1 MNSLYRWWLNQTHR
15 IESKSLLRLL
25 DLFDSFVSLSSIS
38 TYLSLEIK
46 SQMNNKRLKNR
57 RRKTVYNRH
66 KLELVAKIIHH

>member
-1 MNSLYRWWLNQTHR
+1 M
-15 IESKSLLRLL
+15 LRLL
-25 DLFDSFVSLSSIS
+25 DLFDLFVSLSSIS

>member
-1 MNSLYRWWLNQTHR
+1 M
-15 IESKSLLRLL
+15 LRLL
-25 DLFDSFVSLSSIS
+25 DLFDLFVSLSSIS

-66 KLELVAKIIHH
+66 KLELAAKIIHH